1 MTENPYQATDDVN
14 QANKLDSQS
23 LSAGR
28 ATYNVVTDTVTGVNI
43 RWSDNRFQALFVLG
57 SVIVLALLGG
67 IAAFANAQWDLPWYG
82 GAIAGAFIGLV
93 AGTIVSGVILMLF
106 RASRHLK
113 GKHD

>member
-1 MTENPYQATDDVN
+1 MTENPYQTTDEVSSAN
-14 QANKLDSQS
+14 QPDSQA

-28 ATYNVVTDTVTGVNI
+28 AAYNVVTDTVTGVNV

-57 SVIVLALLGG
+57 SVIVVALIGG
-67 IAAFANAQWDLPWYG
+67 IAAFANSQWNLPWYG
-82 GAIAGAFIGLV
+82 GALVGGFIGLV
-93 AGTIVSGVILMLF
+93 AGTILSGIILMLF